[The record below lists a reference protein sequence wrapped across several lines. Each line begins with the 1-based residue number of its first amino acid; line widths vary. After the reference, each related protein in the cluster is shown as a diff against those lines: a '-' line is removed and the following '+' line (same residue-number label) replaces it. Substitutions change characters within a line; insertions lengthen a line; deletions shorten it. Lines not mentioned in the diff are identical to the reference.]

1 MDDITL
7 LKGAVLGFILVGK
20 VFWENFKGHKIFSGI
35 FVSTCILAFLY
46 GLLTESCW
54 SGYGLKNP
62 FSLHNTLVMS

>member
-46 GLLTESCW
+46 GLLTESC
-54 SGYGLKNP
+54 
-62 FSLHNTLVMS
+62 